1 MKPQKVNAMDVLRL
15 IPDEELA
22 RLAADTKV
30 DYCAKVLTGERMFY
44 LLVYAFLAADEV
56 GQRRLEWVFNSSMFK
71 SLFNLAEGVSVTH
84 GSISTRL
91 KKIDVGFFEKAFELL
106 YARLS
111 SMYSAK
117 EMERYNIVRV
127 DSTMVAETCNK
138 LMAGFNVGKKP
149 GGGRPARRQIKYT
162 VAYDGFAAKLAGVFS
177 EPRYL
182 SEDAAMPEVL
192 RELVRKDA
200 RHDNLY
206 VLDRGFS
213 SLENY
218 EGASRAGA
226 KFVGRIK
233 TGRRMETVR
242 SLAGEGADRDLGAL
256 ELVEDVEVRLF
267 DRKANAFSE
276 TTFRVV
282 KARRKVAVDT
292 SAPKGKGKARRT
304 ENEVYFITN
313 DMEMT
318 PQEVAYAYKRR
329 WDVEV
334 FIKFLKQNLSF
345 SHFIST
351 NENGIKVIL
360 YMTLIT
366 AMLVM
371 IYKKENGMGF
381 SLAKF
386 AFYIQM
392 QDWICSFV
400 AETGHKEWV
409 EEAYREMVRRKRVP

>member
-1 MKPQKVNAMDVLRL
+1 MKPQKVNAIDVLRL
-15 IPDEELA
+15 IPDEELS

-71 SLFNLAEGVSVTH
+71 SLFNLAEGTSVTH

-111 SMYSAK
+111 SMYSVK

-162 VAYDGFAAKLAGVFS
+162 VAYDGFAAKLAEVFS

-200 RHDNLY
+200 KHDNLY

-226 KFVGRIK
+226 RFVGRIK

-242 SLAGEGADRDLGAL
+242 SLADEGTDRDLGAL
-256 ELVEDVEVRLF
+256 ELVEDAEVRLF

-329 WDVEV
+329 WDIEV

-360 YMTLIT
+360 YMTLIA

>member
-111 SMYSAK
+111 SMYSVK

-149 GGGRPARRQIKYT
+149 GGRPARRQIKYT
-162 VAYDGFAAKLAGVFS
+162 VAYDGFAAKLAEVFS

-192 RELVRKDA
+192 GELVRKDA
-200 RHDNLY
+200 KHDNLY

-226 KFVGRIK
+226 RFVGRIK
-233 TGRRMETVR
+233 TGRRLETVR
-242 SLAGEGADRDLGAL
+242 SLAG
-256 ELVEDVEVRLF
+256 
-267 DRKANAFSE
+267 AFSE

-282 KARRKVAVDT
+282 KAKRKVAVDT
-292 SAPKGKGKARRT
+292 SAPKGRGKARRT

-329 WDVEV
+329 WDIEV

-386 AFYIQM
+386 AFYIQV